1 MDVKKLFLNIS
12 FQYLSIVVNKND
24 RSPKL
29 TRIYSD
35 EIPIPLYSMKDEEDF
50 PLVAKVKI
58 EGGNNNINNEY
69 RLFDNKYL
77 MRKLLDID
85 IPISPIN
92 FKNINVKNKEER
104 RREELISFIED
115 GFQSL
120 KSFPNKTDKII
131 YNNEVKNI
139 TDQDEIDEIIRKNNY
154 NNMIKNI
161 KQKTEKEYV
170 EDYKKRNPFFVSY
183 KSEIYII
190 TNAPSFV
197 LYMNKKDSKL
207 RMQDLYYLK
216 DYNEGLPDYYQR
228 FNRNFI
234 PIQDNNKWIE
244 NLSSLNNS
252 EISMLGEDFNG
263 GKKRFIFSIKQISD
277 FLDNNSPL
285 TDYIHYQKDDPL
297 RIKIEINENHKDY
310 LHLPYDAININTFI
324 SKLISLEAPL
334 LNGFLYH
341 SPEIYNSY
349 IDLLGEIQKN
359 GYQDN
364 LNSDFIKNFENHI
377 HLISNFLDEIGDN
390 IKNITFEESEQ
401 NNYKNILGEKFSK
414 ENLSHFIEYFH
425 SVKTMMPILE
435 YNRNEDFNNEYDN
448 IKYKF

>member
-139 TDQDEIDEIIRKNNY
+139 TDQDEIII
-154 NNMIKNI
+154 
-161 KQKTEKEYV
+161 
-170 EDYKKRNPFFVSY
+170 
-183 KSEIYII
+183 II
-190 TNAPSFV
+190 
-197 LYMNKKDSKL
+197 
-207 RMQDLYYLK
+207 
-216 DYNEGLPDYYQR
+216 
-228 FNRNFI
+228 
-234 PIQDNNKWIE
+234 
-244 NLSSLNNS
+244 
-252 EISMLGEDFNG
+252 
-263 GKKRFIFSIKQISD
+263 
-277 FLDNNSPL
+277 
-285 TDYIHYQKDDPL
+285 
-297 RIKIEINENHKDY
+297 
-310 LHLPYDAININTFI
+310 
-324 SKLISLEAPL
+324 
-334 LNGFLYH
+334 
-341 SPEIYNSY
+341 
-349 IDLLGEIQKN
+349 
-359 GYQDN
+359 
-364 LNSDFIKNFENHI
+364 
-377 HLISNFLDEIGDN
+377 
-390 IKNITFEESEQ
+390 
-401 NNYKNILGEKFSK
+401 
-414 ENLSHFIEYFH
+414 
-425 SVKTMMPILE
+425 
-435 YNRNEDFNNEYDN
+435 
-448 IKYKF
+448 